1 MCLLLAGHK
10 RDLITVLFWK
20 KKKIGKARNRVF
32 ENQLKLGRAVMV
44 VISSISCFGFLE
56 LFLEKNGQEIRNIL
70 MNSQKHMTFGVKFR
84 TAADEVSYFLNYLYN
99 LLSIL
104 AVKNS
109 LITFST

>member
-1 MCLLLAGHK
+1 
-10 RDLITVLFWK
+10 
-20 KKKIGKARNRVF
+20 
-32 ENQLKLGRAVMV
+32 
-44 VISSISCFGFLE
+44 
-56 LFLEKNGQEIRNIL
+56 